1 MPSSRNVFAD
11 DRNTLRPS
19 HGSDVGD
26 PSASVFQMGV
36 EVPCLPETMKRKP
49 IQNHHK
55 NRLCSILF
63 CDLRCNRLRRPGKDF
78 VKRDHQDTT
87 LLTPSTVWH
96 QSELKSFCFGI
107 NHYHQWKN
115 NLQPRPLT
123 TVFVRLLRC
132 DINAETATATGL
144 YVPFLVWLFFLA
156 PQSVW
161 KPSHPSQPF
170 VNHPNMSEAPCALP
184 SVASS
189 AQGQLQPFHQA
200 CW

>member
-49 IQNHHK
+49 IQNHNK

-78 VKRDHQDTT
+78 VKRD
-87 LLTPSTVWH
+87 P
-96 QSELKSFCFGI
+96 
-107 NHYHQWKN
+107 
-115 NLQPRPLT
+115 
-123 TVFVRLLRC
+123 VFVRLLRC
-132 DINAETATATGL
+132 DINVETVTATGL
-144 YVPFLVWLFFLA
+144 YVPFFVLLFFLP

>member
-36 EVPCLPETMKRKP
+36 EVPCPPETMKQKP
-49 IQNHHK
+49 IQNHRK

-87 LLTPSTVWH
+87 LLTPSTVWWV
-96 QSELKSFCFGI
+96 QSELKSFCFGMKKI
-107 NHYHQWKN
+107 IFNQDPSQQFSLDFSDATSMWKL
-115 NLQPRPLT
+115 LQ
-123 TVFVRLLRC
+123 LLDC
-132 DINAETATATGL
+132 MYLSWSD
-144 YVPFLVWLFFLA
+144 FFSWLRKAFGN
-156 PQSVW
+156 PHT
-161 KPSHPSQPF
+161 PPDSQPF